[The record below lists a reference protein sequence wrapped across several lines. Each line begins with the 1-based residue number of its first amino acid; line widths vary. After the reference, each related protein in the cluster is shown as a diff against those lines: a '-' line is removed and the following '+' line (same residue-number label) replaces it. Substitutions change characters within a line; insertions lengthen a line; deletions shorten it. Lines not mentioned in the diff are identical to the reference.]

1 MPITSS
7 TAADLGGFCQKVPL
21 ADPSSLLFAAESFKE
36 FAELLQE
43 VELERSMMVRSSQLC
58 SGSHCLAVT
67 FKCQILAELQPRVE
81 LPIVRELA
89 AAGMS
94 YLQHV

>member
-7 TAADLGGFCQKVPL
+7 TAANLCGFCQKVPV

-58 SGSHCLAVT
+58 SGSRCLAVT
-67 FKCQILAELQPRVE
+67 FKCQIVADLQPRVE
-81 LPIVRELA
+81 LPIVWELA
-89 AAGMS
+89 AAGTS
-94 YLQHV
+94 CFQHV